1 MDGPLINDQRSMIID
16 HPCLQALDMFAGAV
30 AFSSHTLDIFLPGTW
45 GPDRRSFL
53 PQRKKGAMYD
63 QTRTETLTDRLPRHI
78 LHLPDDLRKKIKN
91 SPILKFSKPTRKK
104 PPERE
109 KMFYSTN
116 IHCIAQ
122 FSVVYLCSNG

>member
-1 MDGPLINDQRSMIID
+1 
-16 HPCLQALDMFAGAV
+16 
-30 AFSSHTLDIFLPGTW
+30 
-45 GPDRRSFL
+45 
-53 PQRKKGAMYD
+53 MYD

-78 LHLPDDLRKKIKN
+78 LHLPDDLRKFTN
-91 SPILKFSKPTRKK
+91 SQILETHTKK

-122 FSVVYLCSNG
+122 FFVVYLCSNG